1 MVSISEYIFGI
12 KGLDKLLQGA
22 LYPRTTLVIAGHP
35 GAGKTTLATA
45 ICYSNARHNKKCL
58 YISFQEPKAKLYR
71 VMKNLGM
78 DLEDLEKKGLF
89 KFVNL
94 PIAASCEIIADT
106 INKLLI
112 EYKPDIVVID
122 SINAVL
128 ESKKDPEKRAWLQ
141 NYLYQLSSVTNG
153 LAVIISELPYGEEKL
168 RIGAIEFVSDIL
180 VILKHYVRGGKLVR
194 ILEIRKVRGVP
205 VKVTEVPFQITEGI
219 GVRVLIPPILREIK
233 GIRKPYKFTMP
244 VFKDHI
250 GEIYSDESVLIVR
263 PSYARLIYPVF
274 GLMDLVLTNNL
285 KVLLVSYRY
294 SVEDLY
300 SILRDVL
307 SEVFEDR
314 GLVDRILKDHFM
326 FEAFNPY
333 GASIEELYMIEMEL
347 VEKYDPDVVV
357 FHGVDLL
364 VPEIRINPYRYYDS
378 LVNQL
383 YHLKSMG
390 KLVVRVSNYI
400 NKEQFRM
407 YASLADIVMRVFMRR
422 AEEGLEPYVYIWR
435 RDKMPVILR
444 LREILNNIKDFLPK
458 YKDLIKERISKH

>member
-180 VILKHYVRGGKLVR
+180 VILKHYVRGGKLAR

-250 GEIYSDESVLIVR
+250 GEVYSDESVLIVR

>member
-1 MVSISEYIFGI
+1 
-12 KGLDKLLQGA
+12 
-22 LYPRTTLVIAGHP
+22 
-35 GAGKTTLATA
+35 
-45 ICYSNARHNKKCL
+45 
-58 YISFQEPKAKLYR
+58 
-71 VMKNLGM
+71 MKNLGM